1 MWQLR
6 ISLLLLSASLSMTSA
21 WDPDAGLATSW
32 TKVAGVHMTATSN
45 SDDSAQANDGKDS
58 THWTSKGCLPGGF
71 YEEDPLSN
79 VLYQACQQGRCQ
91 SSSDLSQAVSVTD
104 AAGSTAFQ
112 VHKGSGDEAFFSIE
126 LKSHDELR
134 HVTLRGKFSAD
145 TEVVLVDGTTEKLVH
160 TLTPADNYATRA
172 YNVTSTP
179 ADKVLIRSS
188 ADFTLYGVSAIGQD
202 GCRERVV
209 VDLGVPRQVRYVRTR
224 HWAGGHALTSKLLA
238 SDDGVTWQKLN
249 DLDPDALGAYITAL
263 PQTITTR
270 YLAVEHRQDETDYA
284 KVYVFE
290 IDAYDENGEYGPAP
304 APKPNPTNLRQMLGV
319 NGIWGWGWGRSS
331 TTLSPGQGAALYA
344 PVASYGRSYH
354 NLEWDIPD
362 PDVRPDYERMAQG
375 HGTNSKSWVNWD
387 TEYSLWRA
395 ANVSVHVSVQ
405 FTAKMFPV
413 SAWDHPRDSARQYGN
428 AFAAHFGPTS
438 GNGLVGSVEV
448 GNEPWDYPAD
458 FYETVLDGM
467 ASGFKEAD
475 PNIIVMPG
483 AFQAYDPASTGNYI
497 GTRVTQ
503 AVASKIDVI
512 NSHHYSWRH
521 WEDGSRHATY
531 PEDPIGS
538 FNEVHSILRWRDANT
553 PDKPVWM
560 TEWGWDSPGGGQ
572 DCTKFPECTSEAA
585 ASAYAARGLLLHA
598 RLGVERST
606 WFFYGNLDDCDT
618 HVFCRSGLTS
628 SMSAHFVKKGPF
640 YTLEHLLELLGD
652 AHFLSAIQDDD
663 QARVYVF
670 GRLPGSGQVT
680 PTHLVAWRPI
690 DASAA
695 GADNEVSVNF
705 TFNATPL
712 QAWRLRMTASGS
724 GQVSLPTVSGDRWTM
739 GLNAMPVVVHVREDG
754 SAPVGK

>member
-1 MWQLR
+1 
-6 ISLLLLSASLSMTSA
+6 
-21 WDPDAGLATSW
+21 
-32 TKVAGVHMTATSN
+32 MTATSN

-79 VLYQACQQGRCQ
+79 VL
-91 SSSDLSQAVSVTD
+91 
-104 AAGSTAFQ
+104 
-112 VHKGSGDEAFFSIE
+112 
-126 LKSHDELR
+126 
-134 HVTLRGKFSAD
+134 GKFSAD

-209 VDLGVPRQVRYVRTR
+209 VDLGVPR
-224 HWAGGHALTSKLLA
+224 
-238 SDDGVTWQKLN
+238 QKLN

-413 SAWDHPRDSARQYGN
+413 SAWDHPRDSAR
-428 AFAAHFGPTS
+428 H
-438 GNGLVGSVEV
+438 
-448 GNEPWDYPAD
+448 
-458 FYETVLDGM
+458 
-467 ASGFKEAD
+467 
-475 PNIIVMPG
+475 
-483 AFQAYDPASTGNYI
+483 
-497 GTRVTQ
+497 
-503 AVASKIDVI
+503 
-512 NSHHYSWRH
+512 HHYSWRH